1 MAVLLSPVGG
11 AAAQFLDNNGN
22 PLLAGKLY
30 TYVAGTTTNQAT
42 YTSASGATPHPNP
55 IILDAGGRVP
65 GGEIW
70 LTDGLQYKFVLKNAN
85 DVLIGTYDNLVGIN
99 SNFINFLT
107 ETEVQTATAGQ
118 TVFTLTTMQ
127 YQPATNN
134 LTVYVDGVNQIDGS
148 TYSYV
153 ETSST
158 VVTFTAGL
166 HVGALVKF
174 TTAQT
179 LSTGVTDASLVTFT
193 GFNAQVGVVQDL
205 AGNDGS
211 NWIGF
216 EAAGT
221 GAVARSAQE
230 KMRDVVSVK
239 DFGAIGNGV
248 ADDTNAIRAA
258 IASVTTDFNV
268 GEGATV
274 FFPKAASS
282 YYVITGTIE
291 VPPGIILLGE
301 GTFNANTA
309 SGSLILV
316 NFDGVGI
323 RFVRRNPSLSGLFHN
338 GGMQNIAVT
347 GTGGSSTLAQ
357 RLVEL
362 GDSTSVTNIAGA
374 WNGFIRDCFFN
385 NTRGFG
391 IYSAHSQEWLID
403 HNFFQECNRSINY
416 STVAASSKILNNT
429 FINASATACDYAV
442 NYQPGSLGGAAA
454 FVFKNN
460 YIIGFDY
467 GVYVAACKGVVI
479 ADNAFENTKE
489 YAIYA
494 STTTFDGTNL
504 GLLEAVLPSLDIHG
518 NTFIAIGAG
527 GNATNVIYFANTR
540 NCNVR
545 GNYVLSP
552 YATLSAI
559 LEVYQDA
566 SNICVDNN
574 IEAPSWQGNNSG
586 TVPLYNTANTVW
598 GQQYVTA
605 FQKEKVLAAN
615 STTASALGLLSII
628 LQNDA
633 VTTFATLSNGQEG
646 QTVTIHSASAA
657 ATVTIDGNSL
667 IIPLYACATYQYS
680 SFYTGWRL
688 VSKSF

>member
-1 MAVLLSPVGG
+1 MSLT
-11 AAAQFLDNNGN
+11 
-22 PLLAGKLY
+22 K
-30 TYVAGTTTNQAT
+30 AT
-42 YTSASGATPHPNP
+42 YSMIDGAVVNILDFGATG
-55 IILDAGGRVP
+55 D
-65 GGEIW
+65 
-70 LTDGLQYKFVLKNAN
+70 
-85 DVLIGTYDNLVGIN
+85 
-99 SNFINFLT
+99 
-107 ETEVQTATAGQ
+107 
-118 TVFTLTTMQ
+118 
-127 YQPATNN
+127 
-134 LTVYVDGVNQIDGS
+134 
-148 TYSYV
+148 
-153 ETSST
+153 
-158 VVTFTAGL
+158 
-166 HVGALVKF
+166 
-174 TTAQT
+174 
-179 LSTGVTDASLVTFT
+179 GVTD
-193 GFNAQVGVVQDL
+193 
-205 AGNDGS
+205 
-211 NWIGF
+211 
-216 EAAGT
+216 
-221 GAVARSAQE
+221 
-230 KMRDVVSVK
+230 
-239 DFGAIGNGV
+239 
-248 ADDTNAIRAA
+248 DTAA
-258 IASVTTDFNV
+258 IQAAIDSVTTDFNV

-282 YYVITGTIE
+282 YYVITDTIE

-323 RFVRRNPSLSGLFHN
+323 RFIRRNLSLSGLFHS

-362 GDSTSVTNIAGA
+362 GDSTDVSNTAGA

-416 STVAASSKILNNT
+416 STVPASSRILNNT
-429 FINASATACDYAV
+429 FINASSTACDYAV
-442 NYQPGSLGGAAA
+442 NYQPGSLGGAAG
-454 FVFKNN
+454 FVFKDN

-479 ADNAFENTKE
+479 ADNAFEATKE
-489 YAIYA
+489 YAIYT
-494 STTTFDGTNL
+494 STTTFDGTSL
-504 GLLEAVLPSLDIHG
+504 GLQESVLPSLDIHG

-527 GNATNVIYFANTR
+527 GNATHVIYLANAR

-545 GNYVLSP
+545 SNYVLSP
-552 YATLSAI
+552 FSTLGAI

-566 SNICVDNN
+566 SNICLDNN
-574 IEAPSWQGNNSG
+574 IEAPSLQGSNSG

-605 FQKEKVLAAN
+605 FQKERVLAAN
-615 STTASALGLLSII
+615 STTASALGLVSII

-646 QTVTIHSASAA
+646 QTVTIHSNDAT

-667 IIPLYACATYQYS
+667 GIPIFKCATYQYS
-680 SFYTGWRL
+680 TFYTGWRL